1 MNKTIRK
8 TEFIKIMRE
17 RCKERFPGEQISQS
31 DFYYMLQVFNDCIG
45 RILEDGDT
53 IQLYKWWT
61 IRPKLRKGHTVDGS
75 IGKFEIPPM
84 YFPSFRPGTQLKAHC
99 KKFGE
104 RLAAGEFDEEEEVL
118 EEEGFWYYDEE

>member
-1 MNKTIRK
+1 MNKIIRK
-8 TEFIKIMRE
+8 TEFIKLMRE
-17 RCKERFPGEQISQS
+17 RCKERFPWAEITQL
-31 DFYYMLQVFNDCIG
+31 DFYYMLQIFNDCIG

-75 IGKFEIPPM
+75 IGKFEIPPT
-84 YFPSFRPGTQLKAHC
+84 YFPSIRPGTQLKEHC

-104 RLAAGEFDEEEEVL
+104 RLAAGEFDDEEEEVL
-118 EEEGFWYYDEE
+118 EDEEFWYYDE